1 MQLVLLL
8 AFTAQT
14 ASAGNL
20 SGKKK
25 NDQQN
30 LITIKGK
37 VIDAESRAPLV
48 FATVAVKESNV
59 AIVTNIDG
67 EFTLKVGD
75 LSTSKTLEVSFLGYK
90 NKTIPLSDLKDNGSK
105 NVIAL
110 EAAPIP
116 IKEIIVKP
124 LDPVSIVEKAIQ

>member
-1 MQLVLLL
+1 MKTFKHISLIAVVLLL

-25 NDQQN
+25 SDQQN

-37 VIDAESRAPLV
+37 VVDAESRTPLV
-48 FATVAVKESNV
+48 FATVAVKETNV

-67 EFTLKVGD
+67 EFTLKIGD
-75 LSTSKTLEVSFLGYK
+75 LSTSKSLEVSFLGYK

-105 NVIAL
+105 ML
-110 EAAPIP
+110 LHL
-116 IKEIIVKP
+116 KLLRFLSKR
-124 LDPVSIVEKAIQ
+124 LL